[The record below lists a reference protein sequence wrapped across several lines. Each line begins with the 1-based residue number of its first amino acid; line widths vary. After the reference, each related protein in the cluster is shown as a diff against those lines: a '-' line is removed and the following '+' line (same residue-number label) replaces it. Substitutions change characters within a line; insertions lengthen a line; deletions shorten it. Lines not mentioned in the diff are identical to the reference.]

1 MKETDPIKEKIL
13 EAARARFGH
22 YGYPKTTIAELA
34 DDCSMSA
41 GNIYRFFAGKID
53 IATEIA
59 RRETLE
65 AMRRLE
71 ALVNCP
77 YRTARQQL
85 EEIIF
90 TELRITYHLLEN
102 RPKVLELAQVVIKE
116 RPYFQLDRTRRER
129 RLIAR
134 VLQDGIKTGEFQI
147 ESVARTAAAIQA
159 ATLKYRLGQLITD
172 QPLEDLERELSEVLT
187 MVVRGILTNRELA
200 HFVPTCIPEHIELQ
214 EQA

>member
-1 MKETDPIKEKIL
+1 MNETDPIKEKIL

-34 DDCSMSA
+34 EDCSMSA

-85 EEIIF
+85 QEIIF

-187 MVVRGILTNRELA
+187 MLVRGILTNRELA
-200 HFVPTCIPEHIELQ
+200 HFVPTCIPEHIEIQ
-214 EQA
+214 E

>member
-1 MKETDPIKEKIL
+1 MNETDPIKEKIL

-34 DDCSMSA
+34 EDCSMSA

-85 EEIIF
+85 QEIIF

-102 RPKVLELAQVVIKE
+102 RPKVLELAQFVIKE

-200 HFVPTCIPEHIELQ
+200 HFVPTCIPEHIEIQ
-214 EQA
+214 E

>member
-1 MKETDPIKEKIL
+1 MNETDPIKEKIL

-34 DDCSMSA
+34 EDCSMSA
-41 GNIYRFFAGKID
+41 GNIYRFFPGKID

-85 EEIIF
+85 QEIIF

-200 HFVPTCIPEHIELQ
+200 HFVPTCIPEHIEIQ
-214 EQA
+214 E

>member
-102 RPKVLELAQVVIKE
+102 RPKVLELAQIVIKE

>member
-1 MKETDPIKEKIL
+1 MNETDPIKEKIL

-34 DDCSMSA
+34 EDCSMSA

-85 EEIIF
+85 QEIIF

-200 HFVPTCIPEHIELQ
+200 HFVPTCIPEHIEIQ
-214 EQA
+214 E

>member
-1 MKETDPIKEKIL
+1 MNEADPIKEKIL
-13 EAARARFGH
+13 EAARTRFGH

-200 HFVPTCIPEHIELQ
+200 HFVPTCIPEHLEIQ